1 MEQASS
7 YHLHLGVRAATVL
20 AMANDHVVGVTLCY
34 TSNRSYTRD
43 AAREVEDRPG
53 HVQTCE
59 SQEGFFCT
67 QAILASLLLKTQVN
81 ADQV

>member
-7 YHLHLGVRAATVL
+7 YHIHIGLHAATVL
-20 AMANDHVVGVTLCY
+20 AMANDHIVDVTLWY

-43 AAREVEDRPG
+43 AAGEVEDRPG

-59 SQEGFFCT
+59 SQEGFFCA
-67 QAILASLLLKTQVN
+67 QAILASLFLKTQVN

>member
-7 YHLHLGVRAATVL
+7 YHIHIGLHVAIVL
-20 AMANDHVVGVTLCY
+20 AMANGHIVDVTLCY

-43 AAREVEDRPG
+43 AAGEVEDRQG

-59 SQEGFFCT
+59 SQKGFVCKQT
-67 QAILASLLLKTQVN
+67 ILASLFLKTQVN

>member
-7 YHLHLGVRAATVL
+7 YHIHIGLHAATVL
-20 AMANDHVVGVTLCY
+20 ALANDHIVDVTLCY

-43 AAREVEDRPG
+43 VEGEVEDRPG
-53 HVQTCE
+53 HIQRCE
-59 SQEGFFCT
+59 SQEGFVCT
-67 QAILASLLLKTQVN
+67 QAILASLFLKTQVN

>member
-7 YHLHLGVRAATVL
+7 YRIHIGLHVATVL
-20 AMANDHVVGVTLCY
+20 AMANDHIVDVTLCY
-34 TSNRSYTRD
+34 TPNRSYTRD
-43 AAREVEDRPG
+43 VAGEVEDRPG

-59 SQEGFFCT
+59 SQEGFLH
-67 QAILASLLLKTQVN
+67 AGNIGLSVLKTQVN

>member
-1 MEQASS
+1 MDQASS
-7 YHLHLGVRAATVL
+7 YHIHIGLHAATVL
-20 AMANDHVVGVTLCY
+20 AMANDHIVDVTLCD

-43 AAREVEDRPG
+43 AAGEVEDRPG

-59 SQEGFFCT
+59 SQEGFCT
-67 QAILASLLLKTQVN
+67 QAVLASLLLKTQVD

>member
-7 YHLHLGVRAATVL
+7 YHIHIGLHVATVL
-20 AMANDHVVGVTLCY
+20 AMANDHIVDVTLCY

-43 AAREVEDRPG
+43 VAGEVEDRPG

-59 SQEGFFCT
+59 SQEGFCARK
-67 QAILASLLLKTQVN
+67 QYSPLRS
-81 ADQV
+81 

>member
-7 YHLHLGVRAATVL
+7 YHIHIGLHAATVL
-20 AMANDHVVGVTLCY
+20 AMANDHIVDVTLWY

-59 SQEGFFCT
+59 SQEGFFCA
-67 QAILASLLLKTQVN
+67 QAILASLFLKTQVN